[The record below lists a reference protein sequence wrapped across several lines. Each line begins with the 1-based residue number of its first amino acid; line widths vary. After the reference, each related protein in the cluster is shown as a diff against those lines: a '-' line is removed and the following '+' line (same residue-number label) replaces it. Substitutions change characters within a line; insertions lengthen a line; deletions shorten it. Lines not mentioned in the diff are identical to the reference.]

1 MVDRIK
7 PPAGISLDLD
17 NLWSYMKIHGDRGWE
32 KYPSYF
38 SIFVPH
44 VLDILDELDIRITF
58 FIVGK
63 DAEIDENKIYLKM
76 ITDRGHDVGNH
87 SHNHDPWLQSYSL
100 PEIEKEIEKAEESIF
115 RATGHKTRGF
125 RGPGF
130 SWSVDL
136 LKVLKKKGYMYDSS
150 SLPTWLGP
158 LARKYYFWKADLS
171 DQEKEDRKE
180 LFGKFTEGFRPLKP
194 YYLDTGNGKGLLE
207 IPVTTIPLLRVPFH
221 LSYLLYISRFS
232 PMLMRAYLNKAL
244 LFCKI
249 TGVSPV
255 FLLHPLDIIGGDK
268 ISELSFF
275 PGMDIPSDQKVKVF
289 KQVLGR
295 IKSSYR
301 PLTMHDFSMG
311 MKKANLK
318 TLTIR

>member
-1 MVDRIK
+1 MGDIVK

-63 DAEIDENKIYLKM
+63 DAEIDENKPYLKM
-76 ITDRGHDVGNH
+76 IIDRGHDVGNH
-87 SHNHDPWLQSYSL
+87 SHNHDPWLQSYSP
-100 PEIEKEIEKAEESIF
+100 PEIAKEIQMAENAIF
-115 RATGHKTRGF
+115 RSTGHKTKGF

-136 LKVLKKKGYMYDSS
+136 LKVLEQRGYLYDTST
-150 SLPTWLGP
+150 LPTWLGP

-171 DQEKEDRKE
+171 NEEKEARKE
-180 LFGKFTEGFRPLKP
+180 LFGKFTEGFRPLDP
-194 YYLDTGNGKGLLE
+194 YFRETGNGKGIME
-207 IPVTTIPLLRVPFH
+207 IPVTTIPFLRVPFH
-221 LSYLLYISRFS
+221 LSYLLYLSRFS
-232 PMLMRAYLNKAL
+232 PLMMTAYLNKAL
-244 LFCKI
+244 FLCKC
-249 TGVSPV
+249 TGVRPV

-275 PGMDIPSDQKVKVF
+275 PGMDLPSDKKVDVF
-289 KQVLGR
+289 KQVLKR
-295 IKSSYR
+295 IKRSYR
-301 PLTMHDFSMG
+301 ILTMHDFSMEM
-311 MKKANLK
+311 MKENLR